1 MGTPRVVVAHRA
13 SEYTELIA
21 RHGTRGQV
29 GFVLETRGR
38 ALAEVDAGHEAL
50 EVALATVGAA
60 IPADWRRASV
70 ERAELARFVF
80 EPGDVVAAVG
90 PDGLVANV
98 AKYLRGQP
106 VIGVDPRAG
115 VNAGV
120 LVTHAASAV
129 AGLLP
134 LVAKASSR
142 GATKE
147 PRRGAART
155 LDRTMVEAVAD
166 DGQRLLALNEVFVG
180 QAGHQSARYSLTVGG
195 RAERQSSSGVIV
207 GTGTGSTGWCA
218 SLQRVQAPD
227 LSLPEPTSPRLSWF
241 VREPWPSPSTGAD
254 LVAGAMAAGE
264 ELAID
269 VESEGLVV
277 FGDGMEEDRL
287 TLGWG
292 QRVVVRR
299 APEVLRTVVA

>member
-1 MGTPRVVVAHRA
+1 MATPRVVVAHRA
-13 SEYTELIA
+13 SEYEELLA
-21 RHGTRGQV
+21 RYGTRGQV
-29 GFVLETRGR
+29 GFVLGARGR
-38 ALAEVDAGHEAL
+38 TIDEVDVGHDAL
-50 EVALATVGAA
+50 ERALGVVAAA
-60 IPADWRRASV
+60 IPAEWRRAAV
-70 ERAELARFVF
+70 ERADLARFVF
-80 EPGDVVAAVG
+80 EPDDIIVAVG
-90 PDGLVANV
+90 PDGLVANL
-98 AKYLRGQP
+98 AKYLGGQP
-106 VIGVDPRAG
+106 VIGVDPRQG

-134 LVAKASSR
+134 GVAKGVA
-142 GATKE
+142 ATIE
-147 PRRGAART
+147 
-155 LDRTMVEAVAD
+155 RTMVEAVTD

-180 QAGHQSARYSLTVGG
+180 QVGHQSARYALTVGEVG
-195 RAERQSSSGVIV
+195 ERQSSSGVIV

-218 SLQRVQAPD
+218 SLLRIQGAG
-227 LSLPEPTSPRLSWF
+227 LTLPEPTSPELAWF

-254 LVAGAMAAGE
+254 LVAGILPAGHGVTV
-264 ELAID
+264 D

-299 APEVLRTVVA
+299 APDVLRTVVE

>member
-134 LVAKASSR
+134 LVAK
-142 GATKE
+142 
-147 PRRGAART
+147 GAART

-254 LVAGAMAAGE
+254 LVAGAMAAQE

-277 FGDGMEEDRL
+277 FGDGMEQDRL

>member
-21 RHGTRGQV
+21 RHGTRGRV

-60 IPADWRRASV
+60 IPADWRRATV

-80 EPGDVVAAVG
+80 EPGDVVVAVG

-134 LVAKASSR
+134 LVAK
-142 GATKE
+142 G
-147 PRRGAART
+147 GART

-180 QAGHQSARYSLTVGG
+180 QAGHQSARYSLQVGG
-195 RAERQSSSGVIV
+195 RVERQSSSGVIV

-218 SLQRVQAPD
+218 SLQRIRAPD

-241 VREPWPSPSTGAD
+241 VREPRPSPSTGAD
-254 LVAGAMAAGE
+254 LVAGAMAAQE

-269 VESEGLVV
+269 VESEGPVV
-277 FGDGMEEDRL
+277 FGDGMEQDRL
-287 TLGWG
+287 TPGWG

>member
-1 MGTPRVVVAHRA
+1 MAAPRVVVAHRA
-13 SEYTELIA
+13 SEYAELLA

-50 EVALATVGAA
+50 ETALATVGAA

-80 EPGDVVAAVG
+80 EPGDIVVAVG
-90 PDGLVANV
+90 PDGLVANL
-98 AKYLRGQP
+98 AKYLDGQP

-120 LVTHAASAV
+120 LVTHSAAAV

-134 LVAKASSR
+134 AVAK
-142 GATKE
+142 GAV
-147 PRRGAART
+147 RT
-155 LDRTMVEAVAD
+155 LERTMVEAVAD
-166 DGQRLLALNEVFVG
+166 DGQRLLALNEVFLG
-180 QAGHQSARYSLTVGG
+180 QVGHQSARYSLQVGG
-195 RAERQSSSGVIV
+195 RGERQSSSGVIV
-207 GTGTGSTGWCA
+207 GTGTGATGWCA
-218 SLQRVQAPD
+218 SLQRIQAPD
-227 LSLPEPTSPRLSWF
+227 LSLPEPTSPRLTWF

-254 LVAGAMAAGE
+254 LVAGSMAGGE
-264 ELAID
+264 ELAIA

>member
-1 MGTPRVVVAHRA
+1 MAAPRVVVAHRA
-13 SEYTELIA
+13 SEYDELLA

-29 GFVLETRGR
+29 GFVLGTRGR
-38 ALAEVDAGHEAL
+38 AIEEVDAGHEAL
-50 EVALATVGAA
+50 VAALATVAAA
-60 IPADWRRASV
+60 IPADWRRAAV

-80 EPGDVVAAVG
+80 EPGDIVVAVG
-90 PDGLVANV
+90 SDGLVANL

-106 VIGVDPRAG
+106 VIGVDPREG

-120 LVTHAASAV
+120 LVTHSAAAV

-134 LVAKASSR
+134 AVAKASSR
-142 GATKE
+142 GATEE
-147 PRRGAART
+147 PRRGVART
-155 LDRTMVEAVAD
+155 LERTMVEAMAD

-180 QAGHQSARYSLTVGG
+180 QAGHQSARYSLQVGG
-195 RAERQSSSGVIV
+195 RGERQSSSGVIV

-227 LSLPEPTSPRLSWF
+227 LPLPEPTSARLSWF

-254 LVAGAMAAGE
+254 LVAGTLAEGE
-264 ELAID
+264 ELVVD

-277 FGDGMEEDRL
+277 FGDGMEADRL

>member
-60 IPADWRRASV
+60 IPADWRRATV

-80 EPGDVVAAVG
+80 EPGDVVVAVG

-134 LVAKASSR
+134 LVAK
-142 GATKE
+142 G
-147 PRRGAART
+147 GART

-180 QAGHQSARYSLTVGG
+180 QAGHQSARYSLQVGG
-195 RAERQSSSGVIV
+195 WVERQSSSGVIV

-218 SLQRVQAPD
+218 SLQRIQAPD

-254 LVAGAMAAGE
+254 LVAGAMAAQE

>member
-1 MGTPRVVVAHRA
+1 M
-13 SEYTELIA
+13 
-21 RHGTRGQV
+21 
-29 GFVLETRGR
+29 
-38 ALAEVDAGHEAL
+38 DAGHEAL

-60 IPADWRRASV
+60 IPADWRRATV

-80 EPGDVVAAVG
+80 EPGDVVVAVG

-134 LVAKASSR
+134 LVAK
-142 GATKE
+142 G
-147 PRRGAART
+147 GART

-180 QAGHQSARYSLTVGG
+180 QAGHQSARYSLQVGG
-195 RAERQSSSGVIV
+195 RVERQSSSGVIV

-218 SLQRVQAPD
+218 SLQRIRAPD

-241 VREPWPSPSTGAD
+241 VREPRPSPSTGAD
-254 LVAGAMAAGE
+254 LVAGAMAAQE

-269 VESEGLVV
+269 VESEGPVV
-277 FGDGMEEDRL
+277 FGDGMEQDRL
-287 TLGWG
+287 TPGWG

>member
-1 MGTPRVVVAHRA
+1 MATPRVVVAHRA
-13 SEYTELIA
+13 SEYAELLA

-38 ALAEVDAGHEAL
+38 TIAEVDAGHEAL
-50 EVALATVGAA
+50 ETALATVGAA

-80 EPGDVVAAVG
+80 EPGDVVVAVG
-90 PDGLVANV
+90 PDGLVANL

-106 VIGVDPRAG
+106 VIGVDPRVG

-120 LVTHAASAV
+120 LVTHSASAV

-134 LVAKASSR
+134 LVAK
-142 GATKE
+142 G
-147 PRRGAART
+147 GART
-155 LDRTMVEAVAD
+155 LERTMVEAVAD
-166 DGQRLLALNEVFVG
+166 DAQRLLALNEVFVG
-180 QAGHQSARYSLTVGG
+180 QSGHQSARYSLQAGG
-195 RAERQSSSGVIV
+195 RVERQSSSGVIV

-241 VREPWPSPSTGAD
+241 IREPWPSPSTGAD
-254 LVAGAMAAGE
+254 LVAGVMAAGE

>member
-80 EPGDVVAAVG
+80 EPGDVVVAVG

-134 LVAKASSR
+134 LVAK
-142 GATKE
+142 
-147 PRRGAART
+147 GAART